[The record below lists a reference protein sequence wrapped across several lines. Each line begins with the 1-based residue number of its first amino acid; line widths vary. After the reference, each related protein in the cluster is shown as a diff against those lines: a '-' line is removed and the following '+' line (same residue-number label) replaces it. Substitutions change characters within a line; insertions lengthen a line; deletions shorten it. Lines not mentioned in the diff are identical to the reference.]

1 METKNSSVMENRILV
16 VLAEYNS
23 PMEAELTKS
32 LLSSAGI
39 YAEIENEFMSTL
51 YPPAVPCR
59 LMVCEED
66 LDQAKVLLIQ
76 R

>member
-16 VLAEYNS
+16 VVAEYNS
-23 PMEAELTKS
+23 TMEAELAKS
-32 LLSSAGI
+32 LLQSAGI
-39 YAEIENEFMSTL
+39 FAELENEVMSTF
-51 YPPAVPCR
+51 YPMAVPCR

-66 LDQAKVLLIQ
+66 LEQARALLIQ

>member
-1 METKNSSVMENRILV
+1 METKNQHVMEERILV
-16 VLAEYNS
+16 VLAEYNT
-23 PMEAELTKS
+23 PMEAELAKS
-32 LLSSAGI
+32 LLTSAGI
-39 YAEIENEFMSTL
+39 YAELENEFMSTL

-66 LDQAKVLLIQ
+66 FEQAKDLISQ

>member
-1 METKNSSVMENRILV
+1 MENRILV

-66 LDQAKVLLIQ
+66 LDQAKNLLIQ

>member
-1 METKNSSVMENRILV
+1 MERRELV

-23 PMEAELTKS
+23 PMEAELAKS
-32 LLSSAGI
+32 MLASAGI
-39 YAEIENEFMSTL
+39 YAELENEFMSTL

-59 LMVCEED
+59 LMVCEDE
-66 LDQAKVLLIQ
+66 LEQAKGLLTH

>member
-1 METKNSSVMENRILV
+1 MVTKNSYVMEDRTLV

-23 PMEAELTKS
+23 PMEAELAKS
-32 LLSSAGI
+32 LLTSAGI
-39 YAEIENEFMSTL
+39 YAELENEFMSTL

-66 LDQAKVLLIQ
+66 LEQAKGLLMQ

>member
-1 METKNSSVMENRILV
+1 METKTISPMETRELV

-23 PMEAELTKS
+23 PMEAELAKS
-32 LLSSAGI
+32 LLTSAGI

-51 YPPAVPCR
+51 YPPVVPCR

-66 LDQAKVLLIQ
+66 LETAKGLLHL

>member
-1 METKNSSVMENRILV
+1 MENRILV

-66 LDQAKVLLIQ
+66 LGQAKALLIQ

>member
-1 METKNSSVMENRILV
+1 MEKRELV

-23 PMEAELTKS
+23 PMEAELAKS
-32 LLSSAGI
+32 LLTSAGI

-59 LMVCEED
+59 LMVCEEE
-66 LDQAKVLLIQ
+66 LDTAKGLLHL

>member
-1 METKNSSVMENRILV
+1 METKNSLVMEDRILV

-23 PMEAELTKS
+23 PMEAELAKS

-39 YAEIENEFMSTL
+39 YAELENEFMSTL

-59 LMVCEED
+59 LMVCEEE
-66 LDQAKVLLIQ
+66 LEQAKGLLSQ

>member
-1 METKNSSVMENRILV
+1 MENRILV
-16 VLAEYNS
+16 VLAEYSS
-23 PMEAELTKS
+23 PMEAELVKS
-32 LLSSAGI
+32 LLQSAGI

-66 LDQAKVLLIQ
+66 LDQAKTLLMQ

>member
-1 METKNSSVMENRILV
+1 MVTKNSYVMEDRILV

-23 PMEAELTKS
+23 PMEAELAKS
-32 LLSSAGI
+32 LLTSAGI
-39 YAEIENEFMSTL
+39 YAELENEFMSTL

-66 LDQAKVLLIQ
+66 LEHAKGLLIQ

>member
-1 METKNSSVMENRILV
+1 MEQRELV

-23 PMEAELTKS
+23 PMEAELAKS

-59 LMVCEED
+59 LMVCEEE
-66 LDQAKVLLIQ
+66 LESAKGLLHF

>member
-1 METKNSSVMENRILV
+1 MVTKNSYVMEDRILV
-16 VLAEYNS
+16 VLAEYKS
-23 PMEAELTKS
+23 PMEAELAKS
-32 LLSSAGI
+32 LLTSAGI
-39 YAEIENEFMSTL
+39 YAELENEFMSTL

-66 LDQAKVLLIQ
+66 LEQAKGLLMQ

>member
-1 METKNSSVMENRILV
+1 MVTKNSSVMENRILV

-39 YAEIENEFMSTL
+39 YAELENEVMSTF
-51 YPPAVPCR
+51 YPMAVPCR
-59 LMVCEED
+59 LMVCEDD
-66 LDQAKVLLIQ
+66 LEQAKALLIQ

>member
-1 METKNSSVMENRILV
+1 MVTKNSDIMKDRILV

-23 PMEAELTKS
+23 PMEAELAKS
-32 LLSSAGI
+32 LLTSAGI
-39 YAEIENEFMSTL
+39 YVELENEFMSTL

-59 LMVCEED
+59 LMVCEEE
-66 LDQAKVLLIQ
+66 LDQAKKLLFH

>member
-1 METKNSSVMENRILV
+1 MENRILV

-66 LDQAKVLLIQ
+66 LDQAKTLLMQ

>member
-1 METKNSSVMENRILV
+1 MENRILV

>member
-1 METKNSSVMENRILV
+1 MVTKNSLTMEDRILV

-23 PMEAELTKS
+23 PMEAELAKS
-32 LLSSAGI
+32 LLTSAGI
-39 YAEIENEFMSTL
+39 YTELENEFMSTL
-51 YPPAVPCR
+51 YPLAVPCR

-66 LDQAKVLLIQ
+66 LEQAKGLLSQ

>member
-66 LDQAKVLLIQ
+66 LDQAKALLIQ

>member
-1 METKNSSVMENRILV
+1 MENRILV

-23 PMEAELTKS
+23 PMEAELAKS
-32 LLSSAGI
+32 LLQSAGI
-39 YAEIENEFMSTL
+39 YAELENEFMSTL

-66 LDQAKVLLIQ
+66 LEQAKALLMQ

>member
-1 METKNSSVMENRILV
+1 MENRILV

-66 LDQAKVLLIQ
+66 LDQAKALLIQ

>member
-1 METKNSSVMENRILV
+1 MENRILV

-66 LDQAKVLLIQ
+66 LDQAKALLMQ

>member
-1 METKNSSVMENRILV
+1 MENRILV
-16 VLAEYNS
+16 VLAEYSS
-23 PMEAELTKS
+23 PMEAELAKS
-32 LLSSAGI
+32 LLQSAGI

-66 LDQAKVLLIQ
+66 LDQAKTLLMQ

>member
-1 METKNSSVMENRILV
+1 MVTKNSTAMKERNLV

-23 PMEAELTKS
+23 PMEAELAKS

-39 YAEIENEFMSTL
+39 YAELENEFMSTL

-59 LMVCEED
+59 LMVCEEE
-66 LDQAKVLLIQ
+66 LEQAKSLLSQ

>member
-1 METKNSSVMENRILV
+1 METKNSAVMEKRILV
-16 VLAEYNS
+16 VLAEYTS
-23 PMEAELTKS
+23 PMEAELAKS
-32 LLSSAGI
+32 LLTSAGI
-39 YAEIENEFMSTL
+39 YAELENEFMSTL

-66 LDQAKVLLIQ
+66 FNQAQSLLMQ

>member
-1 METKNSSVMENRILV
+1 METKNSSIMENRILV

-23 PMEAELTKS
+23 PMEAELTQS

-39 YAEIENEFMSTL
+39 YAELENEFMSTL

-59 LMVCEED
+59 LMVYED
-66 LDQAKVLLIQ
+66 DLEQAKVLLIQ

>member
-1 METKNSSVMENRILV
+1 MVTKNSYVMEDRILV

-23 PMEAELTKS
+23 PMEAELAKS
-32 LLSSAGI
+32 LLTSAGI
-39 YAEIENEFMSTL
+39 YAELENEFMSTL

-66 LDQAKVLLIQ
+66 LEQAKGLLMQ

>member
-1 METKNSSVMENRILV
+1 MVTKNSLTMEDRILV

-23 PMEAELTKS
+23 PMEAELAKS
-32 LLSSAGI
+32 LLTSAGI
-39 YAEIENEFMSTL
+39 YVELENEFMSTL

-59 LMVCEED
+59 LMVCEEE
-66 LDQAKVLLIQ
+66 LEEAKNLLSQ